1 MGFQP
6 SYQGGGVHVR
16 NLSAGKNIVNA
27 TMQDSSALTTVNAVT
42 AITASQIWT
51 TISKGQGWKFKFM
64 RDFSCIL
71 ILIFISFLSYLCAL
85 FSPFKAVFLKL
96 YGNRTDAGSPI

>member
-6 SYQGGGVHVR
+6 SYQGGGAHVR
-16 NLSAGKNIVNA
+16 NRSAGKNTVNA
-27 TMQDSSALTTVNAVT
+27 TMQDSSALTTANAVT
-42 AITASQIWT
+42 AITVSQIWI

-71 ILIFISFLSYLCAL
+71 ILIFISFLSYLCA
-85 FSPFKAVFLKL
+85 PFF
-96 YGNRTDAGSPI
+96 TI